1 MTRRS
6 VYSFLHCILTLAFI
20 RGWRFRRRVI
30 ILGLLILAVMSYALF
45 FVLPSQIKVGV
56 TEDTVFSFPSF
67 PPNSS
72 DQLEFS
78 CMSHKL
84 NTVRGGVLS
93 KGRYK
98 RTFVDCTDTVIVFTV
113 DGLSSGVLGVLTRM
127 FIPYLTINVGRTD
140 FFRTLGYF
148 LSDTNKCV
156 RIIVFEDFASYTG
169 LSQNER
175 GILDNYCRANN
186 VGVIGFLND
195 GYAFT
200 TEPGSLVNVGN
211 LPLFLH
217 ILSDAPSGMYTAKE
231 SPVLR
236 VTKSGRYQPGGL
248 KSASV
253 HSKRK
258 QTKGYMTTLVP
269 DSSHYA
275 YFAPL
280 LFTNVGENS
289 QYAETPELQSCVT
302 ESEDDQEDLSGN
314 FVYQSLAVEDTGQ
327 WDEIHRVLFANC
339 FDSLWINLL
348 VFIDAVVYL
357 SGGRFHLSPPS
368 TVPFTER
375 ASELM
380 NNIVVERAVTNLD
393 LARWILVD
401 VDDVFMHGSGV
412 NFTVE
417 DAEAMFAMQTNW
429 RQQIPGFTFN
439 LGFCGQFF
447 ERSNGTERLGY
458 EAILAHR
465 SDFWWF
471 DHIWNHYQPH
481 ILNETTL
488 MELMEKSKQFAAVLP
503 RQTCGVYSR
512 FVRFSDMTDAHIRIP
527 EMVLGGS
534 LFQKVVL
541 NPISVF
547 MTHLTNYKGD
557 RLALYVFDGLFR
569 FIQAW
574 TNLEL
579 FTAKPSD
586 LAELYEERFVSAGA
600 RDPPLQTDPCR
611 DSHSRA
617 LWPSTVPCG
626 QNAYPSIVI
635 VGPQKTGSTALL
647 HFLRLHPSLKANRYQ
662 YGSTFEELQFFSS
675 DSLYSQGVIWYVNQ
689 FEHSSSSKSS
699 LNFEK
704 SANYFDHPKAPVR
717 LHALMPHAQ
726 LIVLLRNPVDRA
738 YSWYQHALAHHDI
751 AAQLISFSD
760 LLQFGGDISHQA
772 LLDLIQ
778 PDQFETNKVDSNN
791 KTAIEQI
798 AIAVRH
804 LYHRCV
810 DPGFYAQH
818 LQNWLRYFPAAQI
831 LPVNAE
837 SLRIDPVIVLDVV
850 QDFLNLN
857 RKVNYSAYLE
867 FDERKKFFCLRPGF
881 SFPRWPD
888 SHLPNQRCLGI
899 SKGRIYEPLDR
910 TRFVP
915 RLMHLR
921 WGYSNEDLRRLLGAT
936 PIWRWWMNKM
946 GTEYPDWL

>member
-113 DGLSSGVLGVLTRM
+113 DGLSSGVLGVFTRM

-211 LPLFLH
+211 LPLFQH

-289 QYAETPELQSCVT
+289 QYAETPELQSCV
-302 ESEDDQEDLSGN
+302 
-314 FVYQSLAVEDTGQ
+314 
-327 WDEIHRVLFANC
+327 
-339 FDSLWINLL
+339 
-348 VFIDAVVYL
+348 
-357 SGGRFHLSPPS
+357 
-368 TVPFTER
+368 
-375 ASELM
+375 
-380 NNIVVERAVTNLD
+380 
-393 LARWILVD
+393 
-401 VDDVFMHGSGV
+401 
-412 NFTVE
+412 
-417 DAEAMFAMQTNW
+417 AMFAMQTN
-429 RQQIPGFTFN
+429 RRRQIPRFTFN
-439 LGFCGQFF
+439 LRFCGQFF

-458 EAILAHR
+458 AAILAHR

-488 MELMEKSKQFAAVLP
+488 TELMEKSKQFAA
-503 RQTCGVYSR
+503 
-512 FVRFSDMTDAHIRIP
+512 
-527 EMVLGGS
+527 S
-534 LFQKVVL
+534 LQ
-541 NPISVF
+541 SV
-547 MTHLTNYKGD
+547 
-557 RLALYVFDGLFR
+557 
-569 FIQAW
+569 
-574 TNLEL
+574 E
-579 FTAKPSD
+579 
-586 LAELYEERFVSAGA
+586 
-600 RDPPLQTDPCR
+600 
-611 DSHSRA
+611 
-617 LWPSTVPCG
+617 
-626 QNAYPSIVI
+626 
-635 VGPQKTGSTALL
+635 
-647 HFLRLHPSLKANRYQ
+647 
-662 YGSTFEELQFFSS
+662 
-675 DSLYSQGVIWYVNQ
+675 
-689 FEHSSSSKSS
+689 
-699 LNFEK
+699 
-704 SANYFDHPKAPVR
+704 
-717 LHALMPHAQ
+717 
-726 LIVLLRNPVDRA
+726 
-738 YSWYQHALAHHDI
+738 
-751 AAQLISFSD
+751 
-760 LLQFGGDISHQA
+760 
-772 LLDLIQ
+772 
-778 PDQFETNKVDSNN
+778 
-791 KTAIEQI
+791 
-798 AIAVRH
+798 
-804 LYHRCV
+804 
-810 DPGFYAQH
+810 
-818 LQNWLRYFPAAQI
+818 
-831 LPVNAE
+831 
-837 SLRIDPVIVLDVV
+837 
-850 QDFLNLN
+850 
-857 RKVNYSAYLE
+857 
-867 FDERKKFFCLRPGF
+867 FCLGNHGNF
-881 SFPRWPD
+881 
-888 SHLPNQRCLGI
+888 N
-899 SKGRIYEPLDR
+899 
-910 TRFVP
+910 
-915 RLMHLR
+915 
-921 WGYSNEDLRRLLGAT
+921 
-936 PIWRWWMNKM
+936 
-946 GTEYPDWL
+946 